1 MITSGSIHT
10 VGDASQEAYDD
21 DDDDDESS
29 VYLRSFVCLQL
40 IGTTGSWPL
49 TSSAESGTWSDA
61 SWDMEAALN
70 SAYLYRSFPFFATF
84 ITVDDKNSSSY
95 IVTVCMSDFYDL
107 PYVIGQIIYIFILSF
122 VLSTFFPR
130 LISAV
135 RDWMSAI
142 LHMVWP

>member
-10 VGDASQEAYDD
+10 VSDASQEAYDD
-21 DDDDDESS
+21 DDADDEGS
-29 VYLRSFVCLQL
+29 VCLHSFVCLQL

-49 TSSAESGTWSDA
+49 TSSAEFGTWSDA

-95 IVTVCMSDFYDL
+95 IVTVCMSDFYGR
-107 PYVIGQIIYIFILSF
+107 P
-122 VLSTFFPR
+122 
-130 LISAV
+130 
-135 RDWMSAI
+135 M
-142 LHMVWP
+142 